1 MTTRMFNGST
11 LTIGSTSVSRLV
23 GMQYKIGG
31 NTIDVT
37 EPDDLNKLFEV
48 GQDDLELTAKVKRM
62 PTATRGTKDTLAVT
76 WADGSTTTLPGT
88 WIVTAVD
95 GGGDWDS
102 PIAGNI
108 SFKPTVPDA

>member
-11 LTIGSTSVSRLV
+11 LSLGNSAVSRLV
-23 GMQYKIGG
+23 GMQYKIAG
-31 NTIDVT
+31 NTVDVT

-48 GQDDLELTAKVKRM
+48 GQDDLEITAKVKRI
-62 PTATRGTKDTLAVT
+62 PTAVRGTKSIPVIT
-76 WADGSTTTLPGT
+76 WADGSNTSLPGT

-102 PIAGNI
+102 PLAGNI
-108 SFKPTVPDA
+108 TLKPTVPDA